1 MTNACFNTVIFNDFI
16 FLGSLI
22 KMISGIVSQTN
33 DFPTPSEIAYA
44 IRRNF
49 GGLQGLDPVQEF
61 AEYVPEMEGYQV
73 MTIRNRFRS
82 KQS

>member
-1 MTNACFNTVIFNDFI
+1 MTNAWFNTVIFNDFI

>member
-1 MTNACFNTVIFNDFI
+1 
-16 FLGSLI
+16 
-22 KMISGIVSQTN
+22 MISGIVSQTN

-82 KQS
+82 KQC

>member
-1 MTNACFNTVIFNDFI
+1 
-16 FLGSLI
+16 
-22 KMISGIVSQTN
+22 MISGIVSLTN

-73 MTIRNRFRS
+73 MTIRNRFKS
-82 KQS
+82 KQSKHRAIFIYIRES